1 MNKTKLMID
10 LEIRHNKPI
19 EQILLETL
27 KETGSYRKAGK
38 KLKISDIT
46 VSNYIE
52 TLGLSDKA
60 NKYLNTR
67 KRHFTEKETQKIKE
81 AKENESAYFKMKKYG
96 DIFNKIKI
104 GDIIKIYISPKRE
117 TGNKQYTDYKVMFK
131 TPHILTVQ
139 QVENSW
145 NKTTVTVKDL
155 ICGDIQVKKTPY
167 KLEKQNGKRRH

>member
-1 MNKTKLMID
+1 MID

-46 VSNYIE
+46 VSNYIK

-60 NKYLNTR
+60 IKHLNSR
-67 KRHFTEKETQKIKE
+67 KRHFTEKEIQKLKSQ
-81 AKENESAYFKMKKYG
+81 KENESAYFKMKKYG
-96 DIFNKIKI
+96 DIFDEIKT

-117 TGNKQYTDYKVMFK
+117 TGSKQYTDYKVTFK

-139 QVENSW
+139 QVKKPW

-167 KLEKQNGKRRH
+167 KLEEQNANKQRRY